1 MASSTWFII
10 PLHGAKS
17 HNSKLI
23 TYDPY
28 DLICQN
34 IYFFNFGISFR
45 DFYFYKTAASP
56 GGFWWVRFQ
65 KKTGK
70 MHRSL
75 RSIGLLCCLC
85 TTGSL

>member
-28 DLICQN
+28 DLICQH
-34 IYFFNFGISFR
+34 IIFLNFGISFR
-45 DFYFYKTAASP
+45 DFYFYQGHLNQKATLIRP
-56 GGFWWVRFQ
+56 FQ
-65 KKTGK
+65 
-70 MHRSL
+70 
-75 RSIGLLCCLC
+75 C
-85 TTGSL
+85 T

>member
-10 PLHGAKS
+10 PLPGAKS

-34 IYFFNFGISFR
+34 IIFLNFGISFR
-45 DFYFYKTAASP
+45 DFYFY
-56 GGFWWVRFQ
+56 
-65 KKTGK
+65 
-70 MHRSL
+70 HRQHSK
-75 RSIGLLCCLC
+75 LCCL
-85 TTGSL
+85 

>member
-34 IYFFNFGISFR
+34 IIFLNFGISFH
-45 DFYFYKTAASP
+45 DFYFYKTAASS
-56 GGFWWVRFQ
+56 GGLWWVRFQ
-65 KKTGK
+65 KN
-70 MHRSL
+70 RENA
-75 RSIGLLCCLC
+75 
-85 TTGSL
+85 

>member
-34 IYFFNFGISFR
+34 IIFLNFGISFR
-45 DFYFYKTAASP
+45 DFYFYHGQLYQNAKRLLWPSHSMISP
-56 GGFWWVRFQ
+56 
-65 KKTGK
+65 
-70 MHRSL
+70 
-75 RSIGLLCCLC
+75 
-85 TTGSL
+85 

>member
-28 DLICQN
+28 DLTCQN
-34 IYFFNFGISFR
+34 IFFFNFGISFR
-45 DFYFYKTAASP
+45 DFYFYKTAAVLSVS
-56 GGFWWVRFQ
+56 VRHF
-65 KKTGK
+65 
-70 MHRSL
+70 L
-75 RSIGLLCCLC
+75 AIALPDLLF
-85 TTGSL
+85 

>member
-10 PLHGAKS
+10 PLPGAKS

-34 IYFFNFGISFR
+34 IIFLNFGISFR
-45 DFYFYKTAASP
+45 DF
-56 GGFWWVRFQ
+56 
-65 KKTGK
+65 
-70 MHRSL
+70 
-75 RSIGLLCCLC
+75 
-85 TTGSL
+85 